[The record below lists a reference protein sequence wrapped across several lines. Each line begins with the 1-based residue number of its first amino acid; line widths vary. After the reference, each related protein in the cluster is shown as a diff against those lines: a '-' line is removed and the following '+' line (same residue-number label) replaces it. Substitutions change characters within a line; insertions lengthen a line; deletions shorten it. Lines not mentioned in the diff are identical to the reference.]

1 MYDKTQASLSDLMES
16 TIEMNQKLRNK
27 ESILGKRKYS
37 SISGGNEILNQVCH
51 IQIALFFNMMF
62 CKNWTEFVSE
72 RTKVFDQTWESVKHG
87 MGGNNPNVA
96 LNTVMQDTDRLL
108 NRSRAK
114 KSFAGLRI
122 GEDESKKTDCE
133 QYDDTGLYQCKIIL
147 LVLF

>member
-1 MYDKTQASLSDLMES
+1 MYDKAQASLSDLMES
-16 TIEMNQKLRNK
+16 TLEMNQKLRNK

-62 CKNWTEFVSE
+62 CKNWIEFVSE

-122 GEDESKKTDCE
+122 GEDESKKTDSE
-133 QYDDTGLYQCKIIL
+133 QYDDTGLYQCKI
-147 LVLF
+147 

>member
-1 MYDKTQASLSDLMES
+1 MYDKAQASLSDLMES
-16 TIEMNQKLRNK
+16 TLEMNQKLRNK

-37 SISGGNEILNQVCH
+37 SISGGNEILNQVIFH
-51 IQIALFFNMMF
+51 IRIASFFNVIIF
-62 CKNWTEFVSE
+62 KNWNEFVSE

-122 GEDESKKTDCE
+122 GEDESKKTDSE
-133 QYDDTGLYQCKIIL
+133 QYDDTGLYQCKI
-147 LVLF
+147 

>member
-1 MYDKTQASLSDLMES
+1 ME
-16 TIEMNQKLRNK
+16 K
-27 ESILGKRKYS
+27 ESIVQYQAGMKFLIRFVTFKSHY
-37 SISGGNEILNQVCH
+37 
-51 IQIALFFNMMF
+51 FFNMMF

-122 GEDESKKTDCE
+122 GEDESKKTDSE
-133 QYDDTGLYQCKIIL
+133 QYDDTGLYQCKI
-147 LVLF
+147 

>member
-1 MYDKTQASLSDLMES
+1 ME
-16 TIEMNQKLRNK
+16 K
-27 ESILGKRKYS
+27 ESIVQYQAEMKFLTR
-37 SISGGNEILNQVCH
+37 
-51 IQIALFFNMMF
+51 LFFTF
-62 CKNWTEFVSE
+62 ESHHFSTVLKNWNEFVSE

-122 GEDESKKTDCE
+122 GEDESKKTDSE
-133 QYDDTGLYQCKIIL
+133 QYDDTGLYQCKI
-147 LVLF
+147 